1 MTTPRTPASDSPIIT
16 RGSPIYVQVYRTL
29 RAAIAR
35 GELLPGSRLIESDL
49 AAPLKVSRAPVREAL
64 RMLAQDGLVRT
75 LPNKGTIVNR
85 LSLQDIR
92 EVYTCRAALEGMAVQ
107 LCAQRPDRRFIDEL
121 EAILDRK
128 DEARSG
134 GRSDEVLRL
143 NNEFYQKL
151 IGLTENR
158 MLLELVTHLW
168 DRIVSYRAMSMR
180 FVPQSSWVAKEAH
193 RQIVA
198 AIRSGDGAWGRAIA
212 ERRVLESGERLIEYL
227 TRETEADPGD
237 DPGVE

>member
-49 AAPLKVSRAPVREAL
+49 AAHLKVSRAPVREAL

-180 FVPQSSWVAKEAH
+180 FVPPSYWVAKEAH
-193 RQIVA
+193 RQIVP
-198 AIRSGDGAWGRAIA
+198 AIRRGDGAGGRAIA

-227 TRETEADPGD
+227 TRETEADPGA